1 MEEFFTD
8 ENLHYAKKILEVGFT
23 ATCVCLCCV
32 FLLILMVT
40 QDRHTFAH
48 SSTKKETPF
57 VQIDLQASSS
67 QPVSVNDAM
76 DFVIRG
82 AYTVLQQSMLPI
94 EKELH
99 LKRMYYASYGTRHKF
114 VIFDDVGT
122 AAQIRQLLPRSRATI
137 IITSRRNIGLEF
149 QGIRCVSLNLQP
161 LQQSESIHLLRD
173 IVPRLDDK
181 SAAELAHLCGHLPL
195 ALKAIGSTLARRQH
209 MDASEMCDIL
219 RKNPA
224 RRLALVENCVRQ
236 VKLIVLAS
244 FCSFSPTCS
253 LSSALMSS
261 IASSWSRCTFFRDHS
276 PRVRLP
282 LLSKAG
288 SA

>member
-1 MEEFFTD
+1 
-8 ENLHYAKKILEVGFT
+8 LE
-23 ATCVCLCCV
+23 L
-32 FLLILMVT
+32 
-40 QDRHTFAH
+40 QDRQFFSHN
-48 SSTKKETPF
+48 STKEGNPF
-57 VQIDLQASSS
+57 VQIDLQASGSH
-67 QPVSVNDAM
+67 PVSVNDAM

-114 VIFDDVGT
+114 VVFDDVGS
-122 AAQIRQLLPRSRATI
+122 AAHIRQLLPRSRSTI
-137 IITSRRNIGLEF
+137 IITSRRNVGLEF

-161 LQQSESIHLLRD
+161 LQQSKSIHLLQA

-181 SAAELAHLCGHLPL
+181 SAAELAFLCGHLPL

-209 MDASEMCDIL
+209 MNASEMCDIL

-236 VKLIVLAS
+236 VILQSVTP
-244 FCSFSPTCS
+244 FSLLSS
-253 LSSALMSS
+253 LSLSLTMNCSHSS
-261 IASSWSRCTFFRDHS
+261 
-276 PRVRLP
+276 V
-282 LLSKAG
+282 
-288 SA
+288 

>member
-1 MEEFFTD
+1 M
-8 ENLHYAKKILEVGFT
+8 
-23 ATCVCLCCV
+23 
-32 FLLILMVT
+32 
-40 QDRHTFAH
+40 
-48 SSTKKETPF
+48 
-57 VQIDLQASSS
+57 QIDLQASSS
-67 QPVSVNDAM
+67 HPVSVNDAM

-114 VIFDDVGT
+114 VVFDDVGT
-122 AAQIRQLLPRSRATI
+122 AAHIRQLLPRSRATI
-137 IITSRRNIGLEF
+137 IITSRRNVGLEF
-149 QGIRCVSLNLQP
+149 EGIRCVSLNLQP
-161 LQQSESIHLLRD
+161 LEQSKSIHLLRA

-181 SAAELAHLCGHLPL
+181 SAAELALLCGHLPL

-236 VKLIVLAS
+236 VTVSIAVP
-244 FCSFSPTCS
+244 FCAFLPTCS
-253 LSSALMSS
+253 HFSALMSN
-261 IASSWSRCTFFRDHS
+261 IAYSWLLYTYFLGHS
-276 PRVRLP
+276 HLVLLP
-282 LLSKAG
+282 PSSKAG
-288 SA
+288 LA

>member
-1 MEEFFTD
+1 M
-8 ENLHYAKKILEVGFT
+8 
-23 ATCVCLCCV
+23 
-32 FLLILMVT
+32 
-40 QDRHTFAH
+40 
-48 SSTKKETPF
+48 
-57 VQIDLQASSS
+57 QASSS
-67 QPVSVNDAM
+67 HPVSVNDAM

-122 AAQIRQLLPRSRATI
+122 ASHIRQLLPRSRATV

-149 QGIRCVSLNLQP
+149 QGVRCVSLNLQP
-161 LQQSESIHLLRD
+161 LQQSKSVDLLKA

-181 SAAELAHLCGHLPL
+181 SAAELVFLCGHLPL

-224 RRLALVENCVRQ
+224 RCISR
-236 VKLIVLAS
+236 KLRATGEFTLDAKHYRS
-244 FCSFSPTCS
+244 FLPSCSRF
-253 LSSALMSS
+253 SALMNN
-261 IASSWSRCTFFRDHS
+261 IAYFWSLCTFFLGHS
-276 PRVRLP
+276 RHARP
-282 LLSKAG
+282 LLSSKAVL
-288 SA
+288 A

>member
-1 MEEFFTD
+1 M
-8 ENLHYAKKILEVGFT
+8 KVI
-23 ATCVCLCCV
+23 
-32 FLLILMVT
+32 
-40 QDRHTFAH
+40 QDRHTYAH

-99 LKRMYYASYGTRHKF
+99 LKRMYYTSYGTRHKF

-161 LQQSESIHLLRD
+161 LQQSESIRLLRD

-209 MDASEMCDIL
+209 MNASEMCDIL

-236 VKLIVLAS
+236 VKLPFLAT
-244 FCSFSPTCS
+244 FYFFSPTCS
-253 LSSALMSS
+253 PFSALMSS
-261 IASSWSRCTFFRDHS
+261 IASSWSLCTFFRGHL
-276 PRVRLP
+276 RHVRLP